1 MIMKDTLLMKKKL
14 NSFDDRLNQN
24 LMSFQQT
31 GRTTADLSEEQ
42 KQEIREAFDQFDTDG
57 SGSIDAKELKVA
69 MRALGFELTR
79 EEIREMIRSV
89 AGANVPAIDFNQFM
103 EMMGQKILQ
112 RDPYQEIL
120 KAFELFDKDH
130 NGSISLKDLKAATIE
145 LGENLTD
152 DELREMIKEAD
163 RDLDGEVGKL
173 EFVNVMK
180 KSGLFGSF
188 EVDDSK
194 IIPISPATSHS

>member
-1 MIMKDTLLMKKKL
+1 MAGQGV
-14 NSFDDRLNQN
+14 S
-24 LMSFQQT
+24 
-31 GRTTADLSEEQ
+31 RTIADLTEEQ

-69 MRALGFELTR
+69 MRALGFELSR
-79 EEIREMIRSV
+79 EEIREMMQK
-89 AGANVPAIDFNQFM
+89 AGCVSGGAIDFNQFL

-112 RDPYQEIL
+112 RDPLQEIL

-130 NGSISLKDLKAATIE
+130 NGSISLKDLKTATIE

-163 RDLDGEVGKL
+163 RDLDGEVGRH
-173 EFVNVMK
+173 EFVEVMK
-180 KSGLFGSF
+180 KSGLFGAF
-188 EVDDSK
+188 EHDDQK
-194 IIPISPATSHS
+194 K

>member
-1 MIMKDTLLMKKKL
+1 MTQSQSRTL
-14 NSFDDRLNQN
+14 
-24 LMSFQQT
+24 
-31 GRTTADLSEEQ
+31 ADLTEEQ

-69 MRALGFELTR
+69 MRALGFDMSR
-79 EEIREMIRSV
+79 EQIRQMIASV
-89 AGANVPAIDFNQFM
+89 AGSNVPAIDFNQFM
-103 EMMGQKILQ
+103 EMMGQKILE
-112 RDPYQEIL
+112 RDPLQEIK

-152 DELREMIKEAD
+152 DELREMIREAD
-163 RDLDGEVGKL
+163 RDLDGEVGEK
-173 EFVNVMK
+173 EFIDVMK

-188 EVDDSK
+188 E
-194 IIPISPATSHS
+194 

>member
-1 MIMKDTLLMKKKL
+1 MT
-14 NSFDDRLNQN
+14 FP
-24 LMSFQQT
+24 QT
-31 GRTTADLSEEQ
+31 SRTVSELSEEQ

-69 MRALGFELTR
+69 MRALGFELSR
-79 EEIREMIRSV
+79 EEIREMITKV
-89 AGANVPAIDFNQFM
+89 AGSNVPAIDFNQFM

-112 RDPYQEIL
+112 RDPLQEIL

-163 RDLDGEVGKL
+163 RDLDGEVGKH
-173 EFVNVMK
+173 EFVEVMK
-180 KSGLFGSF
+180 KSGLFGTF
-188 EVDDSK
+188 DSDAVLT
-194 IIPISPATSHS
+194 PAPSAKA

>member
-1 MIMKDTLLMKKKL
+1 MAQTQSRTL
-14 NSFDDRLNQN
+14 
-24 LMSFQQT
+24 
-31 GRTTADLSEEQ
+31 ADLTEEQ

-69 MRALGFELTR
+69 MRALGFDLGR
-79 EEIREMIRSV
+79 EEIRQMITAV
-89 AGANVPAIDFNQFM
+89 AGSNVPAIDFNQFM
-103 EMMGQKILQ
+103 EMMGQKILE
-112 RDPYQEIL
+112 RDPLQEIK

-152 DELREMIKEAD
+152 DELREMIREAD
-163 RDLDGEVGKL
+163 RDLDGEVGEK
-173 EFVNVMK
+173 EFIEVMK

-188 EVDDSK
+188 DQNTGKEEK
-194 IIPISPATSHS
+194 K

>member
-1 MIMKDTLLMKKKL
+1 MATQSKTV
-14 NSFDDRLNQN
+14 
-24 LMSFQQT
+24 
-31 GRTTADLSEEQ
+31 ADLTEEQ

-69 MRALGFELTR
+69 MRALGFEVGR
-79 EEIREMIRSV
+79 EEIREMIHRT
-89 AGANVPAIDFNQFM
+89 AGTNVGAIDFNQFL
-103 EMMGQKILQ
+103 ELMGQKILQ
-112 RDPYQEIL
+112 RDPLQEIL

-130 NGSISLKDLKAATIE
+130 NGSISLKDLKSATIE

-163 RDLDGEVGKL
+163 RDLDGEVGQA
-173 EFVNVMK
+173 EFVEVMK

-188 EVDDSK
+188 ESEG
-194 IIPISPATSHS
+194 IPKP

>member
-1 MIMKDTLLMKKKL
+1 
-14 NSFDDRLNQN
+14 
-24 LMSFQQT
+24 MSFQQI
-31 GRTTADLSEEQ
+31 GRTTVDLSEEQ

-163 RDLDGEVGKL
+163 RDLDGEVCKL

-194 IIPISPATSHS
+194 IVPVSPATSHS

>member
-1 MIMKDTLLMKKKL
+1 MKKKL
-14 NSFDDRLNQN
+14 NKFDDRLNQN